1 MHTHISMPGLL
12 ICAELLIL
20 QLNLCV
26 QQSIKLMALLCESP
40 VILLSIVLWGCAAIC
55 NALTNATKNRN
66 ICIKSPIWQHGHF
79 IHEATDTMQE
89 SHSI

>member
-1 MHTHISMPGLL
+1 MPGLL

-40 VILLSIVLWGCAAIC
+40 VILLSLLLWGCAAIC
-55 NALTNATKNRN
+55 NALTNATKNR
-66 ICIKSPIWQHGHF
+66 IESPIWQHGHF